1 MKTALISILLL
12 ASQLLFAQ
20 HKYEYI
26 VNSEKKQFINEM
38 RLNKIE
44 YPGDSSIDVTY
55 YKLNLAIT
63 YTPNYLRG
71 AVTVNAKSNSQSLTN
86 FFLDLQDAL
95 TVDSVISNGKPLT
108 FTHANAKLNINLD
121 KPYNTGE
128 LFSVIIYYEGVPGSS
143 GFGSFEFGNHSGQ
156 PAIWSLSEPYG
167 ASDWWPCKDTPA
179 DKADSSDV
187 WLTCDSSFKAV
198 SNGTLE
204 DIVNNNN
211 GTYTYKW
218 KNHYPIAQYLISLA
232 IADYVEY
239 TTYFHYTAADSMP
252 VENFIYPETFN
263 SVKSDLDKTTTMLE
277 VFSQRYGPYPFLREK
292 YGQVQF
298 GWGGGME
305 HQTITSLGSF
315 GEDIQAHEL
324 AHQWYGDKITCKDWN
339 DIWLNEGFATYSEAV
354 YFEATQGENT
364 YRSMTQQ
371 DMENAMSAQGSVYV
385 QDISSVN
392 NIFNYDRTYAKGAV
406 VLYML
411 RGITGDST
419 FFNIMRTYAAD
430 PKVAYGVAT
439 TADFE
444 ADAEKVYGQSLK
456 YFFDEWIFGENYPH
470 YNVSWNFNSIGN
482 GNYNINLNIVQTINT
497 NPAFFTMPIKIKIS
511 TSVSD
516 TTVTRFN
523 NAQSQQINIIVKGSP
538 NYLTFDPDN
547 QILKDINITDTADP
561 TKPKFFYLEQNYPN
575 PFNPVTKIKYT
586 IPVQKN
592 GFVPV
597 KLVVYD
603 LLGREIATLV
613 NTKQATG
620 TYEVSFPL
628 NGNDNLLHSG
638 VYFYS
643 LTAGDF
649 RSTKKMLLLK

>member
-1 MKTALISILLL
+1 MKTLLISLIIFISVS
-12 ASQLLFAQ
+12 AFAQ
-20 HKYEYI
+20 ENFKYI
-26 VNSEKKQFINEM
+26 VNSEKKQFMDNM

-55 YKLNLAIT
+55 YKLNLTIT
-63 YTPNYLRG
+63 YVPNYLRG
-71 AVTVNAKSNSQSLTN
+71 IVTVNAKSSTQSLTN
-86 FFLDLQDAL
+86 FFLDLVDSL
-95 TVDSVISNGKPLT
+95 SVDSVSLNGKLLK
-108 FTHANAKLNINLD
+108 FTHKNDKLNITLD
-121 KPYNTGE
+121 KPYNSGDS
-128 LFSVIIYYEGVPGSS
+128 FSVKVYYQGVPVSG
-143 GFGSFEFGNHSGQ
+143 GFGSFVFGSHAGQ

-187 WLTCDSSFKAV
+187 WITCDSSLTAV

-204 DIVNNNN
+204 DVVNNGN
-211 GTYTYKW
+211 GTKTYMW
-218 KNHYPIAQYLISLA
+218 KNSYPIAQYLISVA
-232 IADYVEY
+232 IADYVQY
-239 TTYFHYTAADSMP
+239 TTYFHYAASDSMP
-252 VENFIYPETFN
+252 VENFIYPETFS
-263 SVKSDLDKTTTMLE
+263 SVKDYLDKTTTMLE
-277 VFSQRYGPYPFLREK
+277 VFTQKYGPYPFLREK

-305 HQTITSLGSF
+305 HQTITSLGAF

-324 AHQWYGDKITCKDWN
+324 AHQWYGDKITCKDWQ

-354 YFEATQGENT
+354 YFEATEGENT
-364 YRSMTQQ
+364 YRSMIQQ
-371 DMENAMSAQGSVYV
+371 DMQAAKNASGSVYV
-385 QDISSVN
+385 QNISSVN
-392 NIFNYDRTYAKGAV
+392 SIFNYKRTYAKGAV

-411 RGITGDST
+411 RGIVGDSA
-419 FFNIMRTYAAD
+419 FFDIMRTYAAD

-456 YFFDEWIFGENYPH
+456 YFFDEWIYGENYPH
-470 YNVSWNFNSIGN
+470 YNVSWNYSPAGG
-482 GNYNINLNIVQTINT
+482 GNYNINLNVSQTPNT
-497 NPAFFTMPIKIKIS
+497 NPVFFTMPIKINIS
-511 TSVSD
+511 TSVGD
-516 TTVTRFN
+516 TTVTVFN
-523 NAQSQQINIIVKGSP
+523 NLQSQQFIITVKGNP
-538 NYLTFDPDN
+538 NDLTFDPDN
-547 QILKDINITDTADP
+547 QILKGISITDTIDP
-561 TKPKFFYLEQNYPN
+561 TKPKTFYLEQNYPN

-586 IPVQKN
+586 IPVVRN

-613 NTKQATG
+613 NARQPSG

-628 NGNDNLLHSG
+628 NSSSLNSG

-643 LTAGDF
+643 LSAGSYF
-649 RSTKKMLLLK
+649 AAKKMILLK